1 MVRDLAASFGS
12 IGWQSELVTKSGL
25 VAEST
30 GQGDVAIGK
39 SLYARW

>member
-12 IGWQSELVTKSGL
+12 IGWQSEPVTKGAL
-25 VAEST
+25 VAGSA
-30 GQGDVAIGK
+30 GQGDFAIGK

>member
-12 IGWQSELVTKSGL
+12 IGWQSEPVSKYGL
-25 VAEST
+25 VAGST
-30 GQGDVAIGK
+30 RQGDVDIGK